1 MAERWM
7 CFYCGRRHGTKEEAV
22 KCHNAH
28 VQQVFDNPNPPK
40 IRWWAGR

>member
-7 CFYCGRRHGTKEEAV
+7 CFYCGRVHDTKEKAI

-28 VQQVFDNPNPPK
+28 VQPIAKHPNPPK